1 MELIINGK
9 AVSIT
14 HRPITLRNAES
25 LSGWAKRMREHVMA
39 RNKGDQRRLFVD
51 LFNKHPELLDV
62 MTMQGELNP
71 QAVIDYI
78 ERDRKGIEQANANLE
93 EGQEPLVF
101 NEEQSR
107 RDAVAWVQK
116 TIGDMMKD
124 TPSIARILQYM
135 MPQYGTDLE
144 SLKLGIECVR
154 ATCDT
159 KNMDEETVKAL
170 SEDEAWQDV
179 DAVEVAEYVS
189 NFLAA
194 VS

>member
-39 RNKGDQRRLFVD
+39 RNKGDQQRLFVD

-62 MTMQGELNP
+62 MTMQGDLNP

-78 ERDRKGIEQANANLE
+78 ERDRKGIEQANKNLE

-154 ATCDT
+154 ATYEAKHLDP
-159 KNMDEETVKAL
+159 DTVKAL

-179 DAVEVAEYVS
+179 DAVEVAEYVN

-194 VS
+194 MS